1 MVQQGDRQVVGHAL
15 LVMGEQHVAAGGKVG
30 LFHQLLQVF
39 HGNAAEGG
47 EVLFLIQVLL
57 QPAAQRIGARLA
69 VEKAPGLALLG
80 VVAVIEVGQEVFDGI
95 GGSQFGVA
103 SMQHGG
109 AAIGLFVD
117 QVNDAMTDWHGI
129 LGELQKSSSLP

>member
-1 MVQQGDRQVVGHAL
+1 MVQQGDRQVLGHAL
-15 LVMGEQHVAAGGKVG
+15 LIVGKQDVAAGGQVG
-30 LFHQLLQVF
+30 LFHQLLQMLDS
-39 HGNAAEGG
+39 HAAEGG
-47 EVLFLIQVLL
+47 EVFFFIQVLL
-57 QPAAQRIGARLA
+57 QPAAQRVGARFA

-129 LGELQKSSSLP
+129 LGELQKLPSLT